1 MIKNNMSKN
10 TKIILSLAVVAV
22 VIYVAMGREQD
33 PIAVSAVYPEI
44 RTVEQTVS
52 NTRAGTIDAC
62 RRSKMSPAMGGQIAS
77 LQVKEGDLVQKDQV
91 LIELWNKES
100 KARLKESK
108 ARVQAAERSAQQVCI
123 LSDRAQREAKRKT
136 ELLQRGLASEEV
148 TETAVSNAESQSAAC
163 DAALTQVEVYQA
175 SVEVIEA
182 SLERT
187 MLIAPFDGGVAEI
200 EGELGEYVTPSPV
213 GVATK
218 PTVDLIDSSC
228 IYISAP
234 IDEIDAPEVVS
245 GMTARISMDA
255 FGNQEFPATVRRVAP
270 YVLDLEKQART
281 VEIEAIFDNPNQ
293 TLLPGY
299 SADIEVIIDRV
310 ENVLS
315 IPTQLIM
322 RDNYVYVIDPETM
335 TLTKEQIEI
344 GIGNWQYTE
353 VTNGLSKDDQVVL
366 SVDRE
371 GVKAGIVVVVEKDDA
386 EESEQNSVSVSIGQ

>member
-1 MIKNNMSKN
+1 MSKN

-123 LSDRAQREAKRKT
+123 LSDRAQREGKRKT

-187 MLIAPFDGGVAEI
+187 MLIAPFDGVVAEI

>member
-1 MIKNNMSKN
+1 MSKN
-10 TKIILSLAVVAV
+10 TKIILALAVVAV
-22 VIYVAMGREQD
+22 VIYFVMGSEQD
-33 PIAVSAVYPEI
+33 PIKVSAVHPEI
-44 RTVEQTVS
+44 RIVEQTVS

-62 RRSKMSPAMGGQIAS
+62 RRSKMSPAIGGQIAF
-77 LQVKEGDLVQKDQV
+77 LHVKEGDLVQKDQV

-100 KARLKESK
+100 KARVKETK
-108 ARVQAAERSAQQVCI
+108 ARVQVSERSAQQVCI

-136 ELLQRGLASEEV
+136 ELLQQGLASEEA
-148 TETAVSNAESQSAAC
+148 TEISVSNAESQSAAC
-163 DAALTQVEVYQA
+163 DAALTQVEANQA
-175 SVEVIEA
+175 SVEVVEA

-187 MLIAPFDGGVAEI
+187 MLIAPFNGVIAEI

-245 GMTARISMDA
+245 GMTARITMDA

-281 VEIEAIFDNPNQ
+281 VEIEAVFDNPDQ

-299 SADIEVIIDRV
+299 SADIEVIIDRA
-310 ENVLS
+310 EDTLS
-315 IPTQLIM
+315 IPTQALM
-322 RDNYVYVIDPETM
+322 RDNFVYVVDAETM
-335 TLTKEQIEI
+335 TLTKKQIEI

-353 VTNGLSKDDQVVL
+353 VTNGLSIDDQIVL

-371 GVKAGIVVVVEKDDA
+371 GVKAGAKVLIEKDEE
-386 EESEQNSVSVSIGQ
+386 EESEQTSVSVSIGQ

>member
-187 MLIAPFDGGVAEI
+187 MLIAPFDGVVAEI

>member
-1 MIKNNMSKN
+1 MSKR

-22 VIYVAMGREQD
+22 VIYFVMGSEQD

-62 RRSKMSPAMGGQIAS
+62 RRSKMSPAMGGQIA
-77 LQVKEGDLVQKDQV
+77 LLHVKEGDLVQKDQV

-100 KARLKESK
+100 KARVKETK
-108 ARVQAAERSAQQVCI
+108 ARVQVSERSAQQVCI

-136 ELLQRGLASEEV
+136 ELLQQGLASEEA
-148 TETAVSNAESQSAAC
+148 TEIAVSNAESQSAAC
-163 DAALTQVEVYQA
+163 DAALTQVEANQA
-175 SVEVIEA
+175 SVEVVEA

-187 MLIAPFDGGVAEI
+187 MLIAPFNGVIAEI

-245 GMTARISMDA
+245 GMTARITMDA

-281 VEIEAIFDNPNQ
+281 VEIEAVFDNPDQ

-299 SADIEVIIDRV
+299 SADIEVIIDRA
-310 ENVLS
+310 EDTLS
-315 IPTQLIM
+315 IPTQTLM
-322 RDNYVYVIDPETM
+322 RDNFVYVVDAETM
-335 TLTKEQIEI
+335 TLTKKQIEI

-353 VTNGLSKDDQVVL
+353 VTNGLSIDDQIVL

-371 GVKAGIVVVVEKDDA
+371 GVKAGAKVLIEKDEA
-386 EESEQNSVSVSIGQ
+386 EESEQTSVSVSIGQ

>member
-1 MIKNNMSKN
+1 MTKN

-62 RRSKMSPAMGGQIAS
+62 RRSKMSPAIGGQIAS

-187 MLIAPFDGGVAEI
+187 MLIAPFDGVVAEI

>member
-1 MIKNNMSKN
+1 MSKR
-10 TKIILSLAVVAV
+10 TKIILALAVVAV
-22 VIYVAMGREQD
+22 VTYFVMGSEQD
-33 PIAVSAVYPEI
+33 PITVAAVHPEI

-62 RRSKMSPAMGGQIAS
+62 RRSKMSPAMGGQIA
-77 LQVKEGDLVQKDQV
+77 LLHVKEGDLVQKDQI

-100 KARLKESK
+100 KARVKETQ
-108 ARVQAAERSAQQVCI
+108 ARVQVSERSAQQVCI

-136 ELLQRGLASEEV
+136 ELLQRGLASEEA

-163 DAALTQVEVYQA
+163 DAALTQVEANQA
-175 SVEVIEA
+175 SVEVVEA

-187 MLIAPFDGGVAEI
+187 MLIAPFNGVIAEI

-245 GMTARISMDA
+245 GMTARITMDA
-255 FGNQEFPATVRRVAP
+255 FGDQEFPATVRRVAP

-281 VEIEAIFDNPNQ
+281 VEIEAVFDNPDQ

>member
-1 MIKNNMSKN
+1 MSKN
-10 TKIILSLAVVAV
+10 TKIILALAVVAV
-22 VIYVAMGREQD
+22 VIYFVMGSEQD
-33 PIAVSAVYPEI
+33 PIKVSAVHPEI
-44 RTVEQTVS
+44 RIVEQTVS

-62 RRSKMSPAMGGQIAS
+62 RRSKMSPAIGGQIAF
-77 LQVKEGDLVQKDQV
+77 LHVKEGDLVQKDQV

-100 KARLKESK
+100 KARVKETK
-108 ARVQAAERSAQQVCI
+108 ARVQVSERSAQQVCI

-136 ELLQRGLASEEV
+136 ELLQQGLASEEA
-148 TETAVSNAESQSAAC
+148 TEISVSNAESQSAAC
-163 DAALTQVEVYQA
+163 DAALTQVEANQA
-175 SVEVIEA
+175 SVEVVEA

-187 MLIAPFDGGVAEI
+187 MLIAPFNGVIAEI

-245 GMTARISMDA
+245 GMTARITMDA

-281 VEIEAIFDNPNQ
+281 VEIEAVFDNPDQ

-299 SADIEVIIDRV
+299 SADIEVIIDRA
-310 ENVLS
+310 EDTLS
-315 IPTQLIM
+315 IPTQALM
-322 RDNYVYVIDPETM
+322 RDNFVYVVDAETM
-335 TLTKEQIEI
+335 TLTKKQIEI

-353 VTNGLSKDDQVVL
+353 VTNGLSIDDQIVL

-371 GVKAGIVVVVEKDDA
+371 GVKAGAKVLIEKDEA
-386 EESEQNSVSVSIGQ
+386 EESEQTSVSVSIGQ